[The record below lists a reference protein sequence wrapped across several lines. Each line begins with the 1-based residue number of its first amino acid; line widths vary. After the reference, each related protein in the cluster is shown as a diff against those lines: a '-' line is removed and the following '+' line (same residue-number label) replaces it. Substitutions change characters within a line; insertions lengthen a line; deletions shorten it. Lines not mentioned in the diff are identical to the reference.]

1 MAFILFLP
9 DSADDKSKTLLAL
22 LETLIRHG
30 ARLEARN
37 RLGETALLMA
47 ARLGRKVALTLT
59 TLLEH
64 GANVHARDVYGRGV
78 LEIVDRTVRRRGRGD
93 VALYARLEAVR
104 VLLTGR
110 RGWGVVGTE
119 GEGARGAVGREW
131 MLRGVAQ
138 GGL

>member
-1 MAFILFLP
+1 MVFILFLP

-47 ARLGRKVALTLT
+47 ARLGRKVALT

-64 GANVHARDVYGRGV
+64 GANVHARDVFGQGV

-110 RGWGVVGTE
+110 RE
-119 GEGARGAVGREW
+119 
-131 MLRGVAQ
+131 

>member
-47 ARLGRKVALTLT
+47 VRLGRKVALTLT

-110 RGWGVVGTE
+110 RE
-119 GEGARGAVGREW
+119 
-131 MLRGVAQ
+131 